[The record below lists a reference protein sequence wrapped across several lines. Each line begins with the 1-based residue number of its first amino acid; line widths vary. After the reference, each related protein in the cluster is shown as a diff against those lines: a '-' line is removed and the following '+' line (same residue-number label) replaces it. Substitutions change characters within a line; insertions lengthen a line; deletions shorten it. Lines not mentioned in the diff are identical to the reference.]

1 MERRHNHTSAHS
13 NSHHFPISDPATRRL
28 PSFAKI
34 GAKLIPLKHIN
45 GQEEVCMISRSGGKS
60 FVARQVASVQSL
72 TASAINPQNILLF
85 LVITIAYFV
94 SGKFG
99 QQLAIPNP
107 DATAFWPPAGIALA
121 ALFIKGNKALPGIFA
136 GGFLVNLTTTGMP
149 LIASGI
155 AFGNMLEVMIAVFLV
170 KKFANGVDA
179 FFTPKGVLRFFVL
192 AGIVPTTFCATV
204 GIGLLCLGGVVKWS
218 AFWDLWSV
226 WWVGDLLG
234 SVILAPFLILLFV
247 HRHHSL
253 SWTEWCEA
261 TILLAGLT
269 AICVL
274 NFGPPIVSWVP
285 KLFFSIPFL
294 FWAAIRFCPLEVSG
308 ACLLM
313 SGFAVWGSLHGYGP
327 YANTRTAP
335 LMVTGYI
342 LAYSIMAMIVSAAIF
357 QQRKQI
363 ENLYVM
369 YYRLKSLSMP
379 NKEVS
384 CEEVEAVAISR
395 STIEE

>member
-1 MERRHNHTSAHS
+1 
-13 NSHHFPISDPATRRL
+13 
-28 PSFAKI
+28 
-34 GAKLIPLKHIN
+34 
-45 GQEEVCMISRSGGKS
+45 MIAASVEKS
-60 FVARQVASVQSL
+60 FVARQFEWIRSG
-72 TASAINPQNILLF
+72 TASAIDPQNILLF
-85 LVITIAYFV
+85 LIITIAYFV

-136 GGFLVNLTTTGMP
+136 GGFLVNLTTTGAP
-149 LIASGI
+149 LIAAGI
-155 AFGNMLEVMIAVFLV
+155 ALGNTLEVMIAVFLV
-170 KKFANGVDA
+170 NKFANGVDA

-192 AGIVPTTFCATV
+192 AGIVPTTFCATMGV
-204 GIGLLCLGGVVKWS
+204 GLLGLGGMVKWS
-218 AFWDLWSV
+218 AFWELWSV

-234 SVILAPFLILLFV
+234 SVIFAPFLVLLLV

-261 TILLAGLT
+261 TVLLAGLT

-285 KLFFSIPFL
+285 KLFFSVPFL

-342 LAYSIMAMIVSAAIF
+342 LAYSVMAMIVSAAIF

-363 ENLYVM
+363 EKLYVM
-369 YYRLKSLSMP
+369 YYRLKSVSLP
-379 NKEVS
+379 DEEVS
-384 CEEVEAVAISR
+384 CEEVETVGVSPGR
-395 STIEE
+395 FEE

>member
-1 MERRHNHTSAHS
+1 
-13 NSHHFPISDPATRRL
+13 
-28 PSFAKI
+28 
-34 GAKLIPLKHIN
+34 
-45 GQEEVCMISRSGGKS
+45 MISRSHGES
-60 FVARQVASVQSL
+60 FVARQVESIRSV
-72 TASAINPQNILLF
+72 TGSAISPQNILLF

-99 QQLAIPNP
+99 QQLAVPNP
-107 DATAFWPPAGIALA
+107 DATAFWPPTGIALA
-121 ALFIKGNKALPGIFA
+121 ALFIKGKKALPGIFA
-136 GGFLVNLTTTGMP
+136 GGFLVNVTTTGIP
-149 LIASGI
+149 FISLGI

-170 KKFANGVDA
+170 KRFANGVDA

-192 AGIVPTTFCATV
+192 AGIVPTAFCATV
-204 GIGLLCLGGVVKWS
+204 GAGLLCLGGMSKWS
-218 AFWDLWSV
+218 AFWSVWSV

-234 SVILAPFLILLFV
+234 SVILAPFLVLLLV

-253 SWTEWCEA
+253 SWTEWAEA
-261 TILLAGLT
+261 TVVLAGLT

-285 KLFFSIPFL
+285 KLFFSVPFL

-313 SGFAVWGSLHGYGP
+313 SGFAVWGSLRGYGP
-327 YANTRTAP
+327 YANTTTAP
-335 LMVTGYI
+335 LMVAGYI
-342 LAYSIMAMIVSAAIF
+342 LVYSVLAMIVSATIF

-369 YYRLKSLSMP
+369 YYRLKSLNVP
-379 NKEVS
+379 DKEVS
-384 CEEVEAVAISR
+384 CEEVEAVGVSR
-395 STIEE
+395 RRIEE